1 MMDTFDQAQ
10 DLERLDRET
19 ALMRA
24 RAKPYSEGPEWI
36 DGVPCCRECGDPIP
50 PARLAAIPG
59 VGLCRTCQEEE
70 DRELA

>member
-1 MMDTFDQAQ
+1 MDTFDQAQ
-10 DLERLDRET
+10 DLERLDREA

-24 RAKPYSEGPEWI
+24 RAKPHSEGPEWV

-59 VGLCRTCQEEE
+59 VGLCRVCQEEE